1 MNKKIFKSIGLYIG
15 LLCTTSLSYS
25 QIIDYAPV
33 QELARI
39 KDAAINE
46 ISGAA
51 SSYNNPE
58 TFWIHNDSGDIP
70 RIFLVD
76 KAGNTLTQGNITNAS
91 ANDWED
97 IASFELNGISYLII
111 ADIGDN
117 ASSRSQ
123 YSLYIIEEPK
133 PNLDGTYPSSFPIKR
148 RINFTYDTG
157 AQNCESLAVDVE
169 SGKIILVSKTS
180 YGGSQKIRY
189 VHELPLSVSSGTV
202 TLVAQKIQEFGTIA
216 EATTGMD
223 ISNNGKYAIIH
234 TVLDGNFEFT
244 RNQNETWADAFAK
257 EPRRIGIPEDRGFE
271 AICYGTNGI
280 DLYLMKEGL
289 NSPLLFYKGTI
300 NNTIVN
306 VNSVELTPNKA
317 AMYINRTLKLV
328 ATITPSNATNKKLTW
343 SSSDLAVAT
352 VDATGLV
359 TAISIGTAIITATS
373 EDGGKT
379 STAEI
384 TITNP
389 TTLITLQAEDAV
401 FSGAIIGSNQ
411 SGYNGTGFVD
421 FVNNTGDFI
430 KWTVTVPT
438 AGNYELS
445 FRYALGN
452 TARPLQLK
460 VNGAVVVASLAFPS
474 TTLWSNWQNVISTQA
489 LNVGVNEI
497 TLTSIG
503 SNGGNI
509 DELQVTNAPNLG
521 TNQVEE
527 VQKGKSIAVFP
538 NPYKQG
544 KLSLNIVGF
553 EASNEVQLKITN
565 LLGQLIHQEILTDKT
580 HKELNL
586 SERLNEAVYFIS
598 IEAGDNKVV
607 KKLIV
612 K

>member
-15 LLCTTSLSYS
+15 LLCTTSISYS
-25 QIIDYAPV
+25 QIINYAPV

-39 KDAAINE
+39 KDAALNE
-46 ISGAA
+46 ISGVA
-51 SSYNNPE
+51 SSYNTPE
-58 TFWIHNDSGDIP
+58 TFWVHNDSGGGP
-70 RIFLVD
+70 KIFLVD
-76 KAGNTLTQGNITNAS
+76 KSGNTLTQGTITNSS

-97 IASFELNGISYLII
+97 IASFELNGISHLII

-117 ASSRSQ
+117 ASSRPQ
-123 YSLYIIEEPK
+123 CSLYIIEEP
-133 PNLDGTYPSSFPIKR
+133 TYNSSGINPSSYSIKQ

-157 AQNCESLAVDVE
+157 SQDCESIAVDVQ

-189 VHELPLSVSSGTV
+189 VHELPLSVTSGTV
-202 TLVAQKIQEFGTIA
+202 TLVAEKTQQFGTIA

-289 NSPLLFYKGTI
+289 NSPILFYKGTI
-300 NNTIVN
+300 NNTIAN

-317 AMYINRTLKLV
+317 ALYINRTLKLV

-343 SSSDLAVAT
+343 SSSDLTVAT

-359 TAISIGTAIITATS
+359 TALSIGTAIITATS

-379 STAEI
+379 NTAEI

-389 TTLITLQAEDAV
+389 TTLITLQAEDAF

-421 FVNNTGDFI
+421 FVNNSGDLI
-430 KWTVTVPT
+430 KWTVTVAT

-445 FRYALGN
+445 FRYGLGN
-452 TARPLQLK
+452 VARPLQLK
-460 VNGAVVVASLAFPS
+460 VNGAVVVASLPFPS

-489 LNVGVNEI
+489 LNAGINEI
-497 TLTSIG
+497 ILTSIG
-503 SNGGNI
+503 LNGGNI
-509 DELQVTNAPNLG
+509 DELQVTNAPTLE
-521 TNQVEE
+521 TNQVAE
-527 VQKGKSIAVFP
+527 VQKEKSIAVYP

-544 KLSLNIVGF
+544 KLSIGITGF
-553 EASNEVQLKITN
+553 ETMNDVHLKITN
-565 LLGQLIHQEILTDKT
+565 LRGQIIHQEKLTNKSNV
-580 HKELNL
+580 ELNL
-586 SERLNEAVYFIS
+586 SGQLNESVYIIS
-598 IEAGDNKVV
+598 VEADETKIV
-607 KKLIV
+607 KKLFV

>member
-1 MNKKIFKSIGLYIG
+1 MNKKIFKSAVVYIG
-15 LLCTTSLSYS
+15 FICITSLSYS
-25 QIIDYAPV
+25 QIINYAPV

-39 KDAAINE
+39 KDVAINE
-46 ISGAA
+46 ISGVA

-76 KAGNTLTQGNITNAS
+76 KAGNTLTQGTIETAS

-123 YSLYIIEEPK
+123 YNLYIIEEP
-133 PNLDGTYPSSFPIKR
+133 NYNSSGANPSSYAIKR

-157 AQNCESLAVDVE
+157 SQNCESLAVDVE

-202 TLVAQKIQEFGTIA
+202 TLVAQKTQEFGTIA

-289 NSPLLFYKGTI
+289 NSPILFYQGTI

-306 VNSVELTPNKA
+306 VDSVELTPNKA
-317 AMYINRTLKLV
+317 AIYINRTLKLV
-328 ATITPSNATNKKLTW
+328 ATIAPSNATNKKLTW
-343 SSSDLAVAT
+343 SSSNLAVAT

-359 TAISIGTAIITATS
+359 TTISIGTAIITATS

-421 FVNNTGDFI
+421 FVNNTGDLI

-445 FRYALGN
+445 FRYGLGN
-452 TARPLQLK
+452 VARPLQLK
-460 VNGAVVVASLAFPS
+460 VNGTVVVASLPFPS

-521 TNQVEE
+521 TNQVKD
-527 VQKGKSIAVFP
+527 VQREKSVDIYP
-538 NPYKQG
+538 NPYKDG
-544 KLSLNIVGF
+544 ILSMNIDGF

-565 LLGQLIHQEILTDKT
+565 LLGQVIYKEILTDKT

-586 SERLNEAVYFIS
+586 SERLNESVYFIS
-598 IEAGDNKVV
+598 IEAGKNKVV

>member
-1 MNKKIFKSIGLYIG
+1 MNLKLP
-15 LLCTTSLSYS
+15 TTIALFLVFLFAPFVIYS
-25 QIIDYAPV
+25 QTIDYDPV

-39 KDAAINE
+39 TNPEINE
-46 ISGAA
+46 ISGVA
-51 SSYNNPE
+51 SSYSNPG
-58 TFWIHNDSGDIP
+58 TFWVHNDSGDTP

-76 KAGNTLTQGNITNAS
+76 QAGTTLTQGTVTGAT

-97 IASFELNGISYLII
+97 IASFQLNGKNYLII

-117 ASSRSQ
+117 ASTRTQ
-123 YSLYIIEEPK
+123 YSLYIIEEPNYSSGGAN
-133 PNLDGTYPSSFPIKR
+133 PSAYPIQR

-169 SGKIILVSKTS
+169 SGKILLVSKTS
-180 YGGSQKIRY
+180 YGGSLKIRY
-189 VHELPLSVSSGTV
+189 VHELPLSVDSGTV

-223 ISNNGKYAIIH
+223 ISNNGRYAIIH

-244 RNQNETWADAFAK
+244 RNTGETWAQAFAK

-289 NSPLLFYKGTI
+289 NSPILFYKGTV
-300 NNTIVN
+300 NNSVVN
-306 VNSVELTPNKA
+306 VSSLELTPNKA
-317 AMYINRTLKLV
+317 IIYSNRTLKLA

-343 SSSDLAVAT
+343 SSSDPAIAT

-359 TAISIGTAIITATS
+359 TGISIGTAIITATS

-379 STAEI
+379 NTAEI
-384 TITNP
+384 TVTSP
-389 TTLITLQAEDAV
+389 TTLLTLQAEDAV
-401 FSGAIIGSNQ
+401 YSGAVVAANQ

-421 FVNNTGDFI
+421 FVNATGDFI

-445 FRYALGN
+445 FRYGLGN

-460 VNGAVVVASLAFPS
+460 VNGTVVVASLAFPS
-474 TTLWSNWQNVISTQA
+474 TTLWSNWQYVTSIQT
-489 LNVGVNEI
+489 LNAGTNEI
-497 TLTSIG
+497 QLTSIG

-509 DELQVTNAPNLG
+509 DELQVTNAATLG
-521 TNQVEE
+521 TQMTENQN
-527 VQKGKSIAVFP
+527 KKSVAIYP
-538 NPYKQG
+538 NPYQSG
-544 KLSLNIVGF
+544 KLSI
-553 EASNEVQLKITN
+553 ALKGYENSDTIQINITN
-565 LLGQLIHQEILTDKT
+565 LLGQIIHTEKVSNPTQVDLNVSNKLTD
-580 HKELNL
+580 
-586 SERLNEAVYFIS
+586 SVYFIS
-598 IEAGDNKVV
+598 VESGENKLV

>member
-1 MNKKIFKSIGLYIG
+1 MNNIYIKSAALIIGFLV
-15 LLCTTSLSYS
+15 TSSLSYS
-25 QIIDYAPV
+25 QIIDYDPV

-39 KDAAINE
+39 SNPEINE

-51 SSYNNPE
+51 SSYNNPG
-58 TFWIHNDSGDIP
+58 TFWVHNDSGDTA

-76 KAGNTLTQGNITNAS
+76 QTGATLTQGTVTGAS

-97 IASFELNGISYLII
+97 IASFQMNGKNYLII
-111 ADIGDN
+111 GDIGDN
-117 ASSRSQ
+117 ASARTQ

-133 PNLDGTYPSSFPIKR
+133 SNSDGTYPSSYPIQR

-157 AQNCESLAVDVE
+157 AQNCESMTVDVA
-169 SGKIILVSKTS
+169 SGKILLVSKTS
-180 YGGSQKIRY
+180 YGGSLKIRY

-223 ISNNGKYAIIH
+223 ISNNGKYAVIH

-244 RNQNETWADAFAK
+244 RNTGETWATAFAK

-280 DLYLMKEGL
+280 DFYLMKEGL

-306 VNSVELTPNKA
+306 VSSVELTPKNA
-317 AMYINRTLKLV
+317 TINITKILKLTGV
-328 ATITPSNATNKKLTW
+328 VTPTNATNKKLIW
-343 SSSDLAVAT
+343 SSSDTAIAT

-359 TAISIGTAIITATS
+359 TAVSIGTATITATS
-373 EDGGKT
+373 EEGGKT
-379 STAEI
+379 NTAEI
-384 TITNP
+384 TVTSP

-401 FSGAIIGSNQ
+401 LTGPVIATNQ
-411 SGYNGTGFVD
+411 SGYNGTGFAD
-421 FVNNTGDFI
+421 FVNNTGDLM

-445 FRYALGN
+445 FRYGLGN
-452 TARPLQLK
+452 SARPLQLK
-460 VNGAVVVASLAFPS
+460 VNGIVVVASLAFPS
-474 TTLWSNWQNVISTQA
+474 TTLWSNWQNVISIQA
-489 LNVGVNEI
+489 LNAGTNEI
-497 TLTSIG
+497 QLASIG

-509 DELQVTNAPNLG
+509 DELVVTNAPSLG
-521 TNQVEE
+521 TKAIENLQ
-527 VQKGKSIAVFP
+527 QKKSMALYP
-538 NPYKQG
+538 NPYKSG
-544 KLSLNIVGF
+544 LLSLDIIGF
-553 EASNEVQLKITN
+553 NASNEVQLKITN
-565 LLGQLIHQEILTDKT
+565 VLGQLIHQEILIDTT

-586 SERLNEAVYFIS
+586 SGCPNEAIYFIS
-598 IEAGDNKVV
+598 IEAGENKLV